1 MRHDNSVEVK
11 VHGNSSQKITRR
23 TTILLQ
29 LLFALVILVVQ
40 FKHDGAL
47 EARGFTRSVVSIESG
62 ADHRLNRFQSTLSCD
77 NSTCVLESA
86 CVNLRTADLVAFGPD
101 CDAIK
106 LYLSTY
112 KLRWRGDAAP
122 KVLCNEP
129 AGLISDYLPRAVL
142 MTRYVEGQ
150 CGHMFGDEV
159 WTSFRLA
166 LEHLSVDQIFQDGIG
181 DLYVHRLRLLKCD
194 DMFGALS
201 SSVASW
207 PNSSSEVPRKCYK
220 HIYFGTKDLSL
231 TDGYR
236 ETQLAYKKSSN
247 FSKHMSEFRALFYR
261 YAEVDTSE
269 AQDTIVI
276 LQKESGDH
284 LVQFH
289 NLNELV
295 LRAKSTFTSH
305 QVVVTTW
312 SKTSSIEQI
321 RLMSRTAIFIGFTGS
336 DLLSAVFMRDHAQ
349 VVVYCRMFDETVQ
362 RRSNEVAVWLQFLS
376 YLNVVQYCDEN
387 VRHVNGTDETVHLN
401 EVNVTV
407 LSTLSVS

>member
-1 MRHDNSVEVK
+1 
-11 VHGNSSQKITRR
+11 
-23 TTILLQ
+23 
-29 LLFALVILVVQ
+29 
-40 FKHDGAL
+40 
-47 EARGFTRSVVSIESG
+47 
-62 ADHRLNRFQSTLSCD
+62 
-77 NSTCVLESA
+77 
-86 CVNLRTADLVAFGPD
+86 
-101 CDAIK
+101 
-106 LYLSTY
+106 
-112 KLRWRGDAAP
+112 
-122 KVLCNEP
+122 
-129 AGLISDYLPRAVL
+129 
-142 MTRYVEGQ
+142 
-150 CGHMFGDEV
+150 
-159 WTSFRLA
+159 
-166 LEHLSVDQIFQDGIG
+166 
-181 DLYVHRLRLLKCD
+181 
-194 DMFGALS
+194 
-201 SSVASW
+201 
-207 PNSSSEVPRKCYK
+207 
-220 HIYFGTKDLSL
+220 
-231 TDGYR
+231 
-236 ETQLAYKKSSN
+236 
-247 FSKHMSEFRALFYR
+247 MSEFRALFYR

-295 LRAKSTFTSH
+295 QRAKSTFTSH